1 MTRPTQPHQK
11 DPDATITALRI
22 VRAQM
27 ATPDGETSSFDI
39 RVTSAMNVIGAL
51 ASLAVAGFRKSAELD
66 GCMTEDKIRSWAMTR
81 LDEIIEDVTLQALGS
96 QDPGQ

>member
-22 VRAQM
+22 VRTQM
-27 ATPDGETSSFDI
+27 AAPDGEPASFPLPPQPAADLVVALSS
-39 RVTSAMNVIGAL
+39 V
-51 ASLAVAGFRKSAELD
+51 AVAGFRRSAELD
-66 GCMTEDKIRSWAMTR
+66 GCVTDDEIRSWAMTR
-81 LDEIIEDVTLQALGS
+81 LDDMIGDVTLQALSS